1 VLVGDAVAMYVD
13 ESGQKWHVCAFWKP
27 SVLSRRAEAPSSD
40 AEMAT
45 VVFERPGEER
55 VALTMSF
62 HDWDSRENLRKLFLC
77 AAERR
82 ERRERRS
89 GVDRRLD
96 YVAVLTDRRVGD
108 ERRLGD
114 PRRRHDRGAGY
125 LFNEAGETFRKTP
138 AEFSKEEASEI
149 RAHAVVGS
157 HPVCPRCA
165 VDLMIGP
172 LVVHGEATIRQL
184 SCPKCLRTVMVRG
197 MW

>member
-1 VLVGDAVAMYVD
+1 VGDAVAMYVD

-27 SVLSRRAEAPSSD
+27 SVLSRRAEVPSSD

-55 VALTMSF
+55 VALTTSF

-82 ERRERRS
+82 ERRERRA

-108 ERRLGD
+108 ERRLGE
-114 PRRRHDRGAGY
+114 PRRRRDQSTAY
-125 LFNEAGETFRKTP
+125 LFTDRHEALRKTP
-138 AEFSKEEASEI
+138 AAFSKEEAAEI
-149 RAHAVVGS
+149 RANAVLGS

-165 VDLMIGP
+165 EDLATGP
-172 LVVHGEATIRQL
+172 LVAQGEATIRQL